1 MSEDAKPNK
10 DVTTTQVKT
19 AKKPSLPKKKKVVA
33 ISKPVSHTPE
43 KKEKKSNEKTQIKV
57 KVIRDSFTMPQ
68 NDYAKLGELKQLCL
82 KAGLQVKKSE
92 LLRAG
97 LNELKKLSS
106 AQLRKTIS
114 QLEQIKTGRPKNS

>member
-1 MSEDAKPNK
+1 MSDDAKTNK
-10 DVTTTQVKT
+10 LETITQAKT
-19 AKKPSLPKKKKVVA
+19 AKKSPLLKKKKVVTGN
-33 ISKPVSHTPE
+33 KPVNISE
-43 KKEKKSNEKTQIKV
+43 KKEKKSNDKVELKV

-68 NDYAKLGELKQLCL
+68 NDYSKLAELKQLCL

-106 AQLRKTIS
+106 AQLKKTIL
-114 QLEQIKTGRPKNS
+114 QLEHIKTGRPKNS